1 MSEFDNLDA
10 DLLEQELFGADAADV
25 DLDEEDLDLLLD
37 VEDEGEDHYGI
48 IGAAIAAGLL
58 AKKGGGSI
66 KEGIKSTRTDYN
78 TKRIAKLVGKM
89 AKLHD
94 QGKTESAKKIGAKLL
109 KVVMKLQRIDPSY
122 KPSKKVQSWLD
133 WAVDE
138 AKSGGSDSGDDG
150 GDYDD
155 YDGDYAPSGDGD
167 YAPSGWEGDVDWVR
181 ELEGALA
188 GAGGDSQG
196 GGGYPQSGSY
206 GYPQSGS
213 YGPQGVADYQG
224 PYRNPYED
232 PNVYVATPGPGW
244 GGGPSNS
251 GGRAQP
257 GGSFFR
263 STPGRAFPSP
273 FSQPSRISP
282 PPISRPGFTPSG
294 GAGARG
300 IPGRGPGR
308 RRGHVR
314 GRFGAEE
321 DVSFGAGGRG
331 RARRENRQDR
341 REGRRENR
349 QDRREER
356 HDLAR
361 KQLSEMA
368 SPARR
373 RAEAARRRAAA
384 AAQRAGQAA
393 QDFDPEVDVDI
404 NADVSFGSMYGHDLY
419 GYDLSDL
426 DIELDLLDELDE

>member
-196 GGGYPQSGSY
+196 GG